1 VNAVLPGFVQTDLTA
16 AVQRRAGDQ
25 ILARIPMGRFGAP
38 EDVAGLVLFLCSDDA
53 AYVTGQAFV
62 VDGGLSVA

>member
-1 VNAVLPGFVQTDLTA
+1 VLPGFVQTDLTA

-25 ILARIPMGRFGAP
+25 ILARIPMGRFGTP